1 MCGRY
6 TLFTEQE
13 QRELY
18 HIIKEVDE
26 KLKKQGQAMQL
37 KTGEI
42 YPTNLVPVLVAEN
55 NQITPEAAIWGFP
68 NFKGKGVIINA
79 RAEGAA
85 EKRMFSKPLATMRC
99 VVPSTGFFEW
109 DKQKNKFLFSET
121 ANELL
126 YMAGI
131 INIFQNEW
139 RFVIF
144 TTDANDSMKEI
155 HNRMPVILKKDEIDK
170 YLLDYSYALRV
181 LARVPSLLVKTGVS
195 KNVQLRFPGL

>member
-18 HIIKEVDE
+18 HIIKEVNE
-26 KLKKQGQAMQL
+26 KFKGQGQAQL

-42 YPTNLVPVLVAEN
+42 YPTNLVPVLIAEN
-55 NQITPEAAIWGFP
+55 NEIAPEAAIWGFP

-99 VVPSTGFFEW
+99 VVPSTGFYEW
-109 DKQKNKFLFSET
+109 DKQKNKFLFSESE
-121 ANELL
+121 NDLL

-131 INIFQNEW
+131 INIFQNER
-139 RFVIF
+139 RFVIL
-144 TTDANDSMKEI
+144 TTGANDSVKEI
-155 HNRMPVILKKDEIDK
+155 HNRMPVILKQDEIYK
-170 YLLDYSYALRV
+170 YLWDYSYALSI
-181 LARVPSLLVKTGVS
+181 LARVPALLVRTGES
-195 KNVQLRFPGL
+195 KNGQLQFPGL